1 VTDLNGLSECY
12 DAFDRLKAGC
22 PKNIKFLGISPDKIT
37 ASIVSQEAGFDSGY
51 LKKRRLN
58 HQALIAQIGEFKR
71 EQSRFTLSRV
81 EVQRREREKAKR
93 YKDERDRLQQLLELS
108 LARELLLAVKLKEL
122 ESQLYRLVDFS
133 KSNK

>member
-1 VTDLNGLSECY
+1 MTDLNGLSECY
-12 DAFDRLKAGC
+12 DAFDRLKARC

-58 HQALIAQIGEFKR
+58 HQALIAQIDEFKR
-71 EQSRFTLSRV
+71 EQSRFTLSRA
-81 EVQRREREKAKR
+81 EVQRRERE
-93 YKDERDRLQQLLELS
+93 
-108 LARELLLAVKLKEL
+108 KLKEL